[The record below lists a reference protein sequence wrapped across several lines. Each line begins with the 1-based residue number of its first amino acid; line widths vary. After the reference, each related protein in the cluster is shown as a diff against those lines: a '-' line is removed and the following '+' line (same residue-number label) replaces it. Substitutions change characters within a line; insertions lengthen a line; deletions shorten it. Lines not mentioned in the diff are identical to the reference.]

1 MERRRHI
8 FFVGMMGT
16 GKTTVGRLLAKEIG
30 YPWVDMDQRLEAE
43 FGISIAEY
51 FRRYGEKAFRK
62 EESLLLTRLVNQ
74 SPSVITTGGGIV
86 LKSENRAQMKK
97 HGCVIHLTAQPKELV
112 RRLRGDQSRPLLAG
126 NLEARIRQLCK
137 ERAEFYQFAH
147 LTIDTTHLSPDQIL
161 TRVKDFLFK
170 SSSHRSS

>member
-51 FRRYGEKAFRK
+51 FR
-62 EESLLLTRLVNQ
+62 
-74 SPSVITTGGGIV
+74 
-86 LKSENRAQMKK
+86 
-97 HGCVIHLTAQPKELV
+97 
-112 RRLRGDQSRPLLAG
+112 
-126 NLEARIRQLCK
+126 
-137 ERAEFYQFAH
+137 
-147 LTIDTTHLSPDQIL
+147 
-161 TRVKDFLFK
+161 
-170 SSSHRSS
+170 

>member
-74 SPSVITTGGGIV
+74 SPSVITTEEG
-86 LKSENRAQMKK
+86 L
-97 HGCVIHLTAQPKELV
+97 
-112 RRLRGDQSRPLLAG
+112 
-126 NLEARIRQLCK
+126 
-137 ERAEFYQFAH
+137 Y
-147 LTIDTTHLSPDQIL
+147 
-161 TRVKDFLFK
+161 
-170 SSSHRSS
+170 